1 MGKPMKA
8 MKAMKSSSSK
18 AMKVMKA
25 MKAPLQKG
33 ILKPMKSAPL
43 KKGNLTK
50 LGQLSLKDKIKTIAG
65 QNDDEVE
72 AAMVLREEMTPA
84 EKNGAWQQHVGYLNK
99 KGNEA
104 EKQEFEASTKKEK
117 GLKTALYLMRQG
129 AAKFCAVSRQSSME
143 TSLCKKEQ
151 WLSEKQALDQWGQ
164 GDLDKHVAS
173 GRVIYRQAPGTHNVW
188 EYMDTQDYTR
198 AHTGK
203 KMDSWLYTQEY
214 QQQEEGEETEA
225 WDKWL
230 DMDLMTLLTDTALPL
245 ARGTLQKGRA
255 KGKVKGRVKNH
266 FL

>member
-1 MGKPMKA
+1 
-8 MKAMKSSSSK
+8 
-18 AMKVMKA
+18 
-25 MKAPLQKG
+25 
-33 ILKPMKSAPL
+33 MKSAPL

-214 QQQEEGEETEA
+214 QQQEEGKGKGKGKGKGE
-225 WDKWL
+225 KP
-230 DMDLMTLLTDTALPL
+230 LPL
-245 ARGTLQKGRA
+245 EDMPAEQQLHECMKKLKKTK
-255 KGKVKGRVKNH
+255 
-266 FL
+266 